1 MDLRDIFNNFGEILS
16 LLVFVGIWIFGL
28 LYRAFSGKPEERR
41 PGRAAPEAGR
51 PPALP
56 PQEME
61 MPEQAQPNRRPGGLV
76 GDPRREVSDFLEN
89 LRRQAEN
96 AAQRDKEF
104 ERTGGPPDFQEE
116 EDEWASSVPFEDEVP
131 SQPAFVAPPSAP
143 SPSAEPRRFAA
154 PAAVRGT
161 LDDAPP
167 VPEVRGN
174 SPTKSGHY
182 SPPNPFQ
189 LPGWLTLQEI
199 NPTKGSGK
207 ILGVSVS
214 DAILINEILAPPLAL
229 RRRPPGAGPAK
240 KRA

>member
-16 LLVFVGIWIFGL
+16 LLIFVGIWIFGL
-28 LYRAFSGKPEERR
+28 LYRAFSSKPEERR
-41 PGRAAPEAGR
+41 PGRGAPEAGR

-56 PQEME
+56 RQE

-96 AAQRDKEF
+96 AARRDKEF
-104 ERTGGPPDFQEE
+104 ERTGGASDFQEE
-116 EDEWASSVPFEDEVP
+116 EEDEWVPVPFEDEAP
-131 SQPAFVAPPSAP
+131 RQPAFVAPPSPP
-143 SPSAEPRRFAA
+143 SPSADPGLFAA
-154 PAAVRGT
+154 SAAFRGT
-161 LDDAPP
+161 LDDGPP
-167 VPEVRGN
+167 VPGVHGN
-174 SPTKSGHY
+174 SPTNSEHY
-182 SPPNPFQ
+182 SPPDRFQ
-189 LPGWLTLQEI
+189 LPGWLTLQELT
-199 NPTKGSGK
+199 PTKGSGK

-240 KRA
+240 RA